1 MRSLSILAA
10 VAAVAVWVSA
20 CQKVMPVPRFTLS
33 GNVKTLTLQQ
43 ERLSYGN
50 NLFWINNPQPLILPI
65 SKPKGSGF
73 FKAIPQGLAI
83 DSLSGA
89 INIPQSLTGIRFKVF
104 MLNPLGTPLDSTFV
118 IIGGIDYADSI
129 YDVDATPNVYD
140 TAFAIYNANPA
151 LALPCS
157 DSDDDNQLACRFD
170 ETDTDGDGDDD
181 VDGVSQEKL
190 LVDEKRGFIDVEASY
205 RAGIFGN
212 NPVNGT
218 TRDFKM
224 YYRITDGSNRAIN
237 AIDLRVYYYKKRSD
251 IPQYLLDELQNRKR
265 IGNRV
270 RLEPSLQ
277 NNNRRI
283 NASVL
288 TVDFEVYAKPKR
300 PPLIIIV
307 GQ

>member
-1 MRSLSILAA
+1 MRSLRILAG
-10 VAAVAVWVSA
+10 VASVAVWAAA

-50 NLFWINNPQPLILPI
+50 NLFWINHPQPVI
-65 SKPKGSGF
+65 SPVSRPKSSGY

-89 INIPQSLTGIRFKVF
+89 ISIPQSLTGIRFKVF
-104 MLNPLGTPLDSTFV
+104 LLNPLGTPLDSTFV
-118 IIGGIDYADSI
+118 VIGGIDYADSI

-151 LALPCS
+151 LAMPCS
-157 DSDDDNQLACRFD
+157 DSDDDNQSECHFD
-170 ETDTDGDGDDD
+170 ETDTDDDGDND
-181 VDGVSQEKL
+181 VDGVNQEKL
-190 LVDEKRGFIDVEASY
+190 LVDGKRGFIDIEASY
-205 RAGIFGN
+205 RAGIFGS

-224 YYRITDGSNRAIN
+224 YYRMADGSNRALN

-277 NNNRRI
+277 NTDRRI
-283 NASVL
+283 NASIL

>member
-1 MRSLSILAA
+1 MRSLRILAG
-10 VAAVAVWVSA
+10 VAALAVWAAA
-20 CQKVMPVPRFTLS
+20 CQKVMPVPRFSLS

-50 NLFWINNPQPLILPI
+50 NLFWVNHMQPVI
-65 SKPKGSGF
+65 SPVSRPKSSGY

-89 INIPQSLTGIRFKVF
+89 ISIPQSLTGIRFKVF
-104 MLNPLGTPLDSTFV
+104 LLNPLGTPLDSTFV
-118 IIGGIDYADSI
+118 VIGGIDYADSI

-157 DSDDDNQLACRFD
+157 DSDDDNQQACRFD
-170 ETDTDGDGDDD
+170 ETDIDGDGDND

-190 LVDEKRGFIDVEASY
+190 LVDEKRGFIDVEASF
-205 RAGIFGN
+205 RAGIFGS

-224 YYRITDGSNRAIN
+224 YYRIADGSNRAIN

-265 IGNRV
+265 IGNRI

>member
-1 MRSLSILAA
+1 MRSLYIFTTVVFIALSIA
-10 VAAVAVWVSA
+10 A
-20 CQKVMPVPRFTLS
+20 CQKVMPVPRFTQLT
-33 GNVKTLTLQQ
+33 NTKTLTLEQQ
-43 ERLSYGN
+43 RLSYGN
-50 NLFWINNPQPLILPI
+50 NLFWVNHPQPEVSPI
-65 SKPKGSGF
+65 SRPKGSGY

-83 DSLSGA
+83 DSLSGT
-89 INIPQSLTGIRFKVF
+89 ISIPQSLTGIRFKVF
-104 MLNPLGTPLDSTFV
+104 LLNPLGTPLDSTFV
-118 IIGGIDYADSI
+118 VIGGIDYADSI
-129 YDVDATPNVYD
+129 YEVDATPLVYD
-140 TAFAIYNANPA
+140 TAFPIYNANPA

-170 ETDTDGDGDDD
+170 ETDIDGDGDNDI
-181 VDGVSQEKL
+181 DGVNQEKL

-205 RAGIFGN
+205 RSGIFGS

-270 RLEPSLQ
+270 SLEPSLQ